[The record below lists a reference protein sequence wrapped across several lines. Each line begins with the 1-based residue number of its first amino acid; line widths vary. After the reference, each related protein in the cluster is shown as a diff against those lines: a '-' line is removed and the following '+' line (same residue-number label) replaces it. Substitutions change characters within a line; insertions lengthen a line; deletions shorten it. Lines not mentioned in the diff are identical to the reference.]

1 MFLRMNVPDI
11 AFIIVAILMRLM
23 QYSPR
28 LWVIKPT
35 CCLVVAGNKSQRE
48 ELDSILFIFEV
59 SETVFYSSETASVF
73 FCGVT
78 LQLHL
83 LLRTTTPRTNSFICS
98 LAICSVPVCAC
109 IAVLTS
115 AASALMSNGHSKEPH
130 PVSPECT
137 GCTSSANV
145 HPHLHLSEARLP
157 RRQWIKNTVG
167 S

>member
-1 MFLRMNVPDI
+1 M
-11 AFIIVAILMRLM
+11 
-23 QYSPR
+23 
-28 LWVIKPT
+28 

-59 SETVFYSSETASVF
+59 STTVFYSSETASAF

-83 LLRTTTPRTNSFICS
+83 LLRTVTPRTNSFVS
-98 LAICSVPVCAC
+98 HWAICLVPVCAW
-109 IAVLTS
+109 IVVLTS
-115 AASALMSNGHSKEPH
+115 AVSALMSNGHSKEPH

-145 HPHLHLSEARLP
+145 HPHLHLSKALGCHGDNGSKTQWAVSLFLFVHSVFSLP
-157 RRQWIKNTVG
+157 IFLELCLLLALYLTQLG
-167 S
+167 PF